1 MTEAARSAAVLGWL
15 VVAAGLAGSST
26 ADPGRAESPTH
37 VGGAACAE
45 CHPKEAREW
54 TGSHHDLAM
63 QLADEASVKGDFDD
77 ALHTHKGVTTR
88 FFRRGPKFMVHTE
101 GADGAMADFEVS
113 YTFGVDPLQQYLI
126 GFPDGRFQVMGL
138 AWDDRAEELGGQRWY
153 SIYPDEVI
161 PHGDVLHWTQPSQ
174 NWNHMCAECHSTN
187 LRKGYRA
194 KTDTFET
201 RWSEID
207 VSCEACHGPGSSH
220 RSRMLKTRANPAADE
235 GIESGLTIEFPPI
248 DEASWPID
256 ASSGK
261 PVRAPT
267 RVERLEVDTC
277 ARCHSRRSTI
287 AEGIVPGHP
296 IQDSHRVATLD
307 ASLYYPDGQIR
318 GEVYVY
324 GSFTQ
329 SAMFAAGVTCSDCH
343 NPHSGTLRAQGNAL
357 CAGCHPAARFD
368 APKHHH
374 HAAGSPGAQCVECH
388 MPSRV
393 YMGIDARRDHSL
405 RIPRPDL
412 SKPLGSPNAC
422 NRCHASMTSTWA
434 ANKVEAWYGESRR
447 REPHWGS
454 AIRAAQT
461 GSIDAEAR
469 LVEILTNDS
478 VPAIARATAIAQL
491 PAFASPRSIPIFAK
505 SASDPDP
512 LVRTATVA
520 ALEFFPGE
528 IRIALAS
535 GLLADPV
542 RSVRHE
548 AARVLASV
556 PDTQLDPK
564 IRKLRDATLA
574 EYRQAQERDADRAE
588 SHMRLG
594 QLAIAQGQL
603 DLALAEYE
611 LAQAREP
618 SFIPAYVNL
627 ADLHRMR
634 GEEKE
639 SERVLRAALAIMPE
653 NADVRHALGL
663 ALVRTQR
670 LDEALIELE
679 VAAADGSDNPRYPY
693 VYAVALDTAGKR
705 ELAREVV
712 RKAVAE
718 HPGDRDL
725 QAFLAILEGP
735 N

>member
-1 MTEAARSAAVLGWL
+1 MIETVRPAAVLGWL
-15 VVAAGLAGSST
+15 VVVAGFAAT
-26 ADPGRAESPTH
+26 PGRAESPTH
-37 VGGAACAE
+37 VGAAACAE
-45 CHPKEAREW
+45 CHAKEAREW
-54 TGSHHDLAM
+54 AGSHHDLAM
-63 QLADEASVKGDFDD
+63 QPALESTVKGDFDD
-77 ALHTHKGVTTR
+77 ALHTRQGITTR
-88 FFRRGPKFMVHTE
+88 FFRSGPKFMVHTE

-113 YTFGVDPLQQYLI
+113 YTFGTDPLQQYLI
-126 GFPDGRFQVMGL
+126 GFPDGRYQVMGL
-138 AWDDRAEELGGQRWY
+138 AWDDRPQELGGQRWY
-153 SIYPDEVI
+153 SIYPDEII

-174 NWNHMCAECHSTN
+174 NWNHMCADCHSTN

-194 KTDTFET
+194 ETDTFET

-220 RSRMLKTRANPAADE
+220 RSRMLKTKASPAVARDN
-235 GIESGLTIEFPPI
+235 GLTIEFPPVA
-248 DEASWPID
+248 EASWTIE

-261 PVRAPT
+261 PVRAPP
-267 RVERLEVDTC
+267 RAERLEVDTC

-329 SAMFAAGVTCSDCH
+329 SAMFAKGVTCSDCH
-343 NPHSGTLRAQGNAL
+343 NPHSGTLRAEGNAL
-357 CAGCHPAARFD
+357 CARCHPAARFD
-368 APKHHH
+368 APEHHH
-374 HAAGSPGAQCVECH
+374 HAPGSPGAQCVECH
-388 MPSRV
+388 MPNRV

-412 SKPLGSPNAC
+412 SEPLGSPNAC
-422 NRCHASMTSTWA
+422 NRCHVSMTSAWA
-434 ANKVEAWYGESRR
+434 ANKVEAWYGATRR
-447 REPHWGS
+447 REPHFGS

-461 GSIDAEAR
+461 SSVDAEAR
-469 LVEILTNDS
+469 LVEVLANDS
-478 VPAIARATAIAQL
+478 VPAIARATAIALL
-491 PAFASPRSIPIFAK
+491 PEFAGPRSIPIFAK
-505 SASDPDP
+505 AVSDPDP
-512 LVRTATVA
+512 LVRTAAVA
-520 ALEFFPGE
+520 ALEFFPSE
-528 IRIALAS
+528 IRAALAG
-535 GLLADPV
+535 GLLLDPV

-556 PDTQLDPK
+556 PSSELDPK
-564 IRKLRDATLA
+564 IAKRRDAALA
-574 EYRQAQERDADRAE
+574 KYRQAQERDADRAE

-594 QLAIAQGQL
+594 QLAIAQGRL
-603 DLALAEYE
+603 DLALAEYQ

-634 GEEKE
+634 GEEIA

-653 NADVRHALGL
+653 NPDVRHALGL
-663 ALVRTQR
+663 ALVRSQR

-679 VAAADGSDNPRYPY
+679 AAASSGSLNPRYPY

-712 RKAVAE
+712 RKAVADY
-718 HPGDRDL
+718 PVDRDL
-725 QAFLAILEGP
+725 QAFLTILEGR
-735 N
+735 NQDSRAR